1 MLLRKRP
8 WKHSPTSR
16 PPPKRLLAR
25 LKPRGPL
32 WRNGDFLRLWSAQT
46 ISLFGSQISDL
57 ALPFV
62 AILTLKATTFE
73 VAALAVVDRLPFVL
87 FTLPAGVW
95 VDRLRRRPILIAADW
110 GRGAA
115 LVSIPVAYAAGVLT
129 LSQLYVVGFLTGT
142 LTVFFDIAYQS
153 YLPSLVERHQL
164 ADGNAKLQTSGSAAS
179 VVGPGL
185 AGVLIGALKAP
196 YAVAMDAA
204 SFVASALFMSRM
216 HGAESAPTATASR
229 RMRAEIIDGL
239 RYVLRHPIMRPFMWF
254 VATSNFFTTMI
265 GSIILVFAVR
275 DLHLTAATVGVI
287 FSLGSVGFLA
297 GALLG
302 GRISRALGVG
312 PAMILEA
319 ALGGAP
325 WILVPLASG
334 SRAIPFIVI
343 PEMLFGFFAVSF
355 NVTGISLLQAITPD
369 RMLGRMNASRRF
381 FVWGVMPLG
390 GLLGGALAT
399 QIGLRPTLWVGAL
412 GAGVAFLP
420 LLLSPV
426 RHVARHEDAEKLV
439 AIINEE
445 FLESTASTA

>member
-1 MLLRKRP
+1 
-8 WKHSPTSR
+8 
-16 PPPKRLLAR
+16 LLAR

-46 ISLFGSQISDL
+46 VSLFGSQISDL

-73 VAALAVVDRLPFVL
+73 VAALAVVDRLPFLV

-115 LVSIPVAYAAGVLT
+115 LVSIPVAYAIGVLT
-129 LSQLYVVGFLTGT
+129 LSQLYIVGFLTGT
-142 LTVFFDIAYQS
+142 LTVFFDVAYQS
-153 YLPSLVERHQL
+153 YLPSLVERDQL
-164 ADGNAKLQTSGSAAS
+164 ADGNAKLETSRSAAS

-185 AGVLIGALKAP
+185 AGVLIGVVKAP
-196 YAVAMDAA
+196 YAIAVDAA

-216 HGAESAPTATASR
+216 QRAETAPAATASR
-229 RMRAEIIDGL
+229 RMRAEIIEGL
-239 RYVLRHPIMRPFMWF
+239 RYILRHPITRPFIWF
-254 VATSNFFTTMI
+254 VATANFFTTMI
-265 GSIILVFAVR
+265 FSIFLVFAVR

-287 FSLGSVGFLA
+287 FSLASLGSLA
-297 GALLG
+297 GALYG

-325 WILVPLASG
+325 WILIPLASG
-334 SRAIPFIVI
+334 SRAIPFLVI
-343 PEMLFGFFAVSF
+343 PQMLFGFFAVSF
-355 NVTGISLLQAITPD
+355 NVTGISLVQAITPD

-399 QIGLRPTLWVGAL
+399 QIGLRPTLWIGAL
-412 GAGVAFLP
+412 GATVAFLP

-439 AIINEE
+439 AKINEE
-445 FLESTASTA
+445 FLESTASTT